1 MVERQLYELKLKE
14 QDAQESEEEQLRV
27 FDDPQDQ
34 EPNLNA
40 NSSLLEARPKD
51 MGKGKAVEGAVDPV
65 SNASKRRRPPIDP
78 FAGMC
83 TRAFPLGPC

>member
-1 MVERQLYELKLKE
+1 MYEQKLKE

-27 FDDPQDQ
+27 FDDPHDQ
-34 EPNLNA
+34 EPNPNA
-40 NSSLLEARPKD
+40 NS
-51 MGKGKAVEGAVDPV
+51 GKGKAEHAVEETAELIP
-65 SNASKRRRPPIDP
+65 NASKRKRPLVDP